1 MRRSDLRRPFR
12 STSLARVLWN
22 APASGIMR
30 HANAGD
36 ADAIACALAHGL
48 DLPGILP
55 RM

>member
-22 APASGIMR
+22 DPASGIMR
-30 HANAGD
+30 HADPGY
-36 ADAIACALAHGL
+36 ADAIACAQTHGL
-48 DLPGILP
+48 DLPSILP